1 MVIRIFDI
9 VWENIFGEIEEVNLP
24 SSVEI
29 ITDDDI
35 IAFMDFD
42 MLRTIIAL
50 EMSAVV
56 EKYFVSEFSIEFED
70 ELEILESFY
79 IN

>member
-9 VWENIFGEIEEVNLP
+9 VWENIFGELEKVNLP